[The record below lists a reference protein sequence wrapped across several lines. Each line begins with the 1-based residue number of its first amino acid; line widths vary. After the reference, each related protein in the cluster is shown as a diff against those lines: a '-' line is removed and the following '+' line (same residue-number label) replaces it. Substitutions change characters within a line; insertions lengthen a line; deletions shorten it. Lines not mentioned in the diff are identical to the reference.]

1 MHTYKTGDIIDN
13 RYKLTKLLGSGR
25 VGKVYLAT
33 DQNNNKNVALKML
46 IQSLDSEREQT
57 LFKREFI
64 SIKNLNHPGVV
75 KVFEQG
81 ENFFTMEY
89 VDGSSLNSLKEYE
102 FSQIF
107 DVCTEITKIL
117 DYIHK
122 QGVIHR
128 DLKPDNIK
136 INSKLEPKILDFG
149 FATYDN
155 VQNFLDP
162 KADIMGTLN
171 YMAPEMIKGFQID
184 TRADLYS
191 LGVLFYELVTGEVPF
206 KSNDIITTVLK
217 QVETTACL
225 PSKVNP
231 KIVPGFETIIMKLIE
246 KSPAKRFQ
254 SAEELLGAMLKLAG
268 KSEIRDIKIERGE
281 HLLSNPKFCG
291 RENELKQLSLGFSK
305 ALKGRGYFIT
315 ISGESGIGKTALLKH
330 FQSQI
335 AEGTISI
342 LADCT
347 LRTSTEYPIFSQ
359 AIEQIL
365 EHFKKEAPN
374 ILSEILDRWGNV
386 LWSLNPNL
394 FEQDNYY
401 SHIKPEKPLA
411 NNLIEEKICEFFIE
425 ISKYHFLSLFAD
437 NIHNLDEKN
446 CQLLLKFVQKTQ
458 NISLFVC
465 CTHNSFLESA
475 QIPLHKF
482 TSSFQWKKI
491 CEEIELTPLKKDDV
505 KNLFSSMV
513 NNQYMDS
520 NVLDKLYEVSCGVP
534 ILLEE
539 SIKKLANDGLI
550 YQKGGLWVIDI
561 DDLRKIKRPNLLEE
575 SLLEKYTSLNE
586 KELQI
591 IQLAAIAGHPLSQT
605 LIEKI
610 LNSQTL
616 NQVFEKLITTGFIL
630 EKNQSYVIGSQKL
643 AKKIYNKI
651 PVVKKRGLHKK
662 IAEQLEEQDLQ
673 NNIENLA
680 YHYTQASQTSKAFY
694 YLTQSGDMCKKQYL
708 YSPALNY
715 YHKAINIGYKTT
727 PQQQIDLLIK
737 LGNIHLFC
745 GQYKESLTVFEKS
758 LLIVQQNKLETN
770 NAIDKGIGDSAFK
783 NGLFDKAIHH
793 YKNLLTNLRNQG
805 QKIAEELLTMASIY
819 IVMGSY
825 NESEKLLSESLELAK
840 SEKNIELQ
848 ASIYSSF
855 ASIHAVKGQLP
866 NAMNHYLMA
875 FKILHSS
882 ENLPLKA
889 KVAEG
894 IARTYIR
901 KGQIDLAY
909 RYLEE
914 ASYIC
919 NMVGDRERFII
930 VKINLGKLFELRG
943 QFSRSLKIYK
953 ECLSFAEESQVKI
966 GEGYALLEI
975 SRAMNVLEQ
984 DTEAL
989 QFIKRAIKIFDDL
1002 KIQSASATAYKILGQ
1017 TYAAQ
1022 GKISEAQEI
1031 FSLSETLFLSLNM
1044 KWALSDVYLS
1054 LSETLADDEANK
1066 TLNKAL
1072 KISKKHDDD
1081 IMSAK
1086 IHTRYAIF
1094 CSKRGHNQQALEHFV
1109 SAIVLLERVVNKLE
1123 LAKAYFEYGKA
1134 LLHFEKEG
1142 EKGFIKVAINQLE
1155 KAKEIY
1161 IQAEIVPLQNKTNL
1175 LIKQCK
1181 RETSTVDYKK
1191 DIGAKL
1197 REFGQE
1203 ISACEREYQKQ
1214 IQNFKK
1220 QLEASK
1226 DMGQEYVDSIQ
1237 EKLSGMQKQFEEQL
1251 QVLTSKNTTLI
1262 NQVQELKA
1270 ERESLLT
1277 LQKVSTTI
1285 NSVLDS
1291 KKLFDL
1297 IMDMVIRELKAERG
1311 FVVLNDNDTLNF
1323 KAARNID
1330 EKELSTS
1337 ESNLSTSIVQKVI
1350 KTGEPVLTSDA
1361 QADGRFQSQSI
1372 VDLKLRSILCV
1383 PFNIK
1388 DKTIGAV
1395 YVDNRLVSGLFTE
1408 HDLDFLIS
1416 FSNQAAIALEN
1427 AFLYEELREKERIE
1441 QEISIAAKIQSG
1453 LLPKTL
1459 PEIQGINVYGKMI
1472 PARQVG
1478 GDYYDFITHA
1488 ENETLSIVIG
1498 DVSGKGVPAGL
1509 VMVMARLIL
1518 HHFLYNSQLSTKE
1531 ILLETNSI
1539 LKDNTEPFI
1548 FMSML
1553 LVHWNNKTQ
1562 KLVYT
1567 GAGHENLI
1575 TIRGDTAPEATP
1587 AGGVV
1592 LGVKDN
1598 ITDFLEEK
1606 ELQLNAGDKVVFY
1619 TDGVTDAMSPTGDM
1633 LEMDGLLEIINH
1645 HRDKNPQDMV
1655 YGILEDLES
1664 FMKDQEQHDDIT
1676 LTVLEKL

>member
-1 MHTYKTGDIIDN
+1 MHTYKTGDVIDD
-13 RYKLTKLLGSGR
+13 RYTLDKLLGSGR

-33 DQNNNKNVALKML
+33 DQHKNKEVAVKILT
-46 IQSLDSEREQT
+46 QSLSSEREQT
-57 LFKREFI
+57 LFKREFL

-89 VDGSSLNSLKEYE
+89 VKGSSLDVLKEYE

-107 DVCTEITKIL
+107 DACTEITKIL

-136 INSKLEPKILDFG
+136 IDKKLAPKILDFG
-149 FATYDN
+149 FATYDSA
-155 VQNFLDP
+155 QNFLDP
-162 KADIMGTLN
+162 QSDIMGTLD

-191 LGVLFYELVTGEVPF
+191 LGVLFYELVTGQVPF
-206 KSNDIITTVLK
+206 KSDDIITTVLK
-217 QVETTACL
+217 QVETTAVL
-225 PSKVNP
+225 PSKINP
-231 KIVPGFETIIMKLIE
+231 KIVDGFEKIIMKLIE

-254 SAEELLGAMLKLAG
+254 SAEELLASMLRLAG
-268 KSEIRDIKIERGE
+268 KSEIQDIKIERGK
-281 HLLSNPKFCG
+281 HLLGSPKFCG
-291 RENELKQLSLGFSK
+291 REDELKHLSLGFSK
-305 ALKGRGYFIT
+305 ALKGRGYFVA

-330 FQSQI
+330 FQAQI
-335 AEGTISI
+335 AEGTISVFV
-342 LADCT
+342 DCANDHAM
-347 LRTSTEYPIFSQ
+347 EYPIFAQ
-359 AIEQIL
+359 AITHIL
-365 EHFKKEAPN
+365 EHFKRETPS

-386 LWSLNPNL
+386 LWSLNPQL
-394 FEQDNYY
+394 FEQDSYF
-401 SHIKPEKPLA
+401 SHVKPEKSLPT
-411 NNLIEEKICEFFIE
+411 NIVEEKICEFFIE
-425 ISKYHFLSLFAD
+425 ISKYHFLSLFID
-437 NIHNLDEKN
+437 NIHNLNEQN

-458 NISLFVC
+458 NISLFIC
-465 CTHNSFLESA
+465 CAYSSILQDIHN
-475 QIPLHKF
+475 PLNKF
-482 TSSFQWKKI
+482 ISSLQWKKF
-491 CEEIELTPLKKDDV
+491 CQQLELAPLNKEDV
-505 KNLFSSMV
+505 KTLFTSMV
-513 NNQYMDS
+513 NNQYIAPTI
-520 NVLDKLYEVSCGVP
+520 LDKLFEVSRGIP
-534 ILLEE
+534 ILLED
-539 SIKKLANDGLI
+539 SIHKIADDGLI
-550 YQKGGLWVIDI
+550 YQKGGSWVINI

-575 SLLEKYTSLNE
+575 SLLEKYNTLDD
-586 KELQI
+586 KKLQI
-591 IQLAAIAGHPLSQT
+591 IQLATIAGHPLSQELMT
-605 LIEKI
+605 QI
-610 LNSQTL
+610 LHVDELDKQLQQLT
-616 NQVFEKLITTGFIL
+616 TTGFIV
-630 EKNQSYVIGSQKL
+630 ERNNQYVIGSQKL
-643 AKKIYNKI
+643 AKKIYSKI
-651 PVVKKRGLHKK
+651 PVVKKRNLHSK
-662 IAEQLEEQDLQ
+662 IAAYLIQQEPK
-673 NNIENLA
+673 NIENLA
-680 YHYTQASQTSKAFY
+680 YHYTQASQNDKAFY
-694 YLTQSGDMCKKQYL
+694 YLIKSGDLCKKQYL
-708 YSPALNY
+708 HSAALNY
-715 YHKAINIGYKTT
+715 YHQAIQLGHKTT
-727 PQQQIDLLIK
+727 AQQQVELLVK
-737 LGNIHLFC
+737 LGNIHLAC
-745 GQYKESLTVFEKS
+745 GQYKESLSVFEKALS
-758 LLIVQQNKLETN
+758 IVTQHKLEKN
-770 NAIDKGIGDSAFK
+770 YAIDKGIGDAAFK

-793 YKNLLTNLRNQG
+793 YKYLLSHLRNQG

-825 NESEKLLSESLELAK
+825 TESEKLLAESLELAK

-855 ASIHAVKGQLP
+855 ASIHFIKGQIP
-866 NAMNHYLMA
+866 NAMNYYLMA

-894 IARTYIR
+894 IAHAYIR
-901 KGQIDLAY
+901 KGQTDLAY

-914 ASYIC
+914 ASYIS
-919 NMVGDRERFII
+919 NMVGDRERFIM

-943 QFSRSLKIYK
+943 QFSRALKIYK
-953 ECLSFAEESQVKI
+953 ECLNFAEESQVKI
-966 GEGYALLEI
+966 AEGYVLLEL
-975 SRAMNVLEQ
+975 SYAMNILEKNN
-984 DTEAL
+984 DAL
-989 QFIKRAIKIFDDL
+989 QFIQRAIKIFDEL
-1002 KIQSASATAYKILGQ
+1002 KIQSAAATAYKILGQ
-1017 TYAAQ
+1017 TYTALGRMTEAQ
-1022 GKISEAQEI
+1022 EVFKISEASFI
-1031 FSLSETLFLSLNM
+1031 SLDM
-1044 KWALSDVYLS
+1044 KWALADVYLS
-1054 LSETLADDEANK
+1054 LSETLADSEANK
-1066 TLNKAL
+1066 MLNKAL

-1081 IMSAK
+1081 MIAAK
-1086 IHTRYAIF
+1086 IHTRYGIF
-1094 CSKRGHNQQALEHFV
+1094 CTKIGHNQEALEHFV
-1109 SAIVLLERVVNKLE
+1109 SATVLLERVTNKLE
-1123 LAKAYFEYGKA
+1123 LAKTYFEYGKA
-1134 LLHFEKEG
+1134 LLHFEQEG
-1142 EKGFIKVAINQLE
+1142 EKGFVKVAINQLE
-1155 KAKEIY
+1155 KARELYADI
-1161 IQAEIVPLQNKTNL
+1161 APLQNKANL

-1181 RETSTVDYKK
+1181 RETPVVDHKK
-1191 DIGAKL
+1191 NLAAKL
-1197 REFGQE
+1197 RNFGQE
-1203 ISACEREYQKQ
+1203 ISSLEREYKKQ
-1214 IQNFKK
+1214 IQDLQQ
-1220 QLEASK
+1220 QLETSK
-1226 DMGQEYVDSIQ
+1226 DMGQEYVDEIHKKLQEIQ
-1237 EKLSGMQKQFEEQL
+1237 QHFDEKLQD
-1251 QVLTSKNTTLI
+1251 LTSKNAMLI

-1311 FVVLNDNDTLNF
+1311 FVVLKDGENLNF

-1416 FSNQAAIALEN
+1416 FSHQAAIALEN

-1459 PEIQGINVYGKMI
+1459 PNINGIDVYGKMI

-1478 GDYYDFITHA
+1478 GDYYDFISDTKNDA
-1488 ENETLSIVIG
+1488 LSIVIG

-1509 VMVMARLIL
+1509 VMVMARLTL
-1518 HHFLYNSQLSTKE
+1518 HHFFIGRKLSTKE
-1531 ILLETNSI
+1531 ILLETNRI

-1553 LVHWNNKTQ
+1553 LVHWDNKNQ

-1575 TIRGDTAPEATP
+1575 IVKNDSPPTATP

-1598 ITDFLEEK
+1598 IDDFLEEK
-1606 ELQLNAGDKVVFY
+1606 ELDLSPGDKVIFY

-1633 LEMDGLLEIINH
+1633 LEMDGLLEIINN
-1645 HRDKNPQDMV
+1645 HRNKKPREMV
-1655 YGILEDLES
+1655 YGILDDLEV

-1676 LTVLEKL
+1676 LTVLQKL